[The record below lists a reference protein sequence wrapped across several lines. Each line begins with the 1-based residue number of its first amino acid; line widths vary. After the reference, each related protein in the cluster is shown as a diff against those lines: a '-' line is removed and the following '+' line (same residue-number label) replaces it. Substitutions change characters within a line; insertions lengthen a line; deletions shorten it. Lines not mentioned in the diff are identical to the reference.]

1 VTDDD
6 RNKLDQIIELLQ
18 GLSLENKGVRV
29 HVSRVT
35 DMNDGV
41 LADVT
46 RMVRE
51 IRDGKQ

>member
-1 VTDDD
+1 MTDDD
-6 RNKLDQIIELLQ
+6 RAKLDQIIELLQ
-18 GLSLENKGVRV
+18 GLTIENKGVRV

-46 RMVRE
+46 RLVRE
-51 IRDGKQ
+51 IRDRK